1 MVTVQLS
8 HQPLLSLTADG
19 HAGAAP
25 KGEDVVC
32 AGISTLLFT
41 LEQSVRLARVGGYTH
56 LEPGHAELCVRKT
69 PQTEAAFAFAETG
82 LRLLAA
88 QYPQHLRLLP

>member
-1 MVTVQLS
+1 MVTVRLS
-8 HQPLLSLTADG
+8 HHPRLCLTADG

-32 AGISTLLFT
+32 AGISTILCT
-41 LEQSVRLARVGGYTH
+41 LAEVLRQAGVSGYTH
-56 LEPGHAELCVRKT
+56 LEPGHAELCVRET
-69 PQTEAAFAFAETG
+69 AQTEAAFSFAETG

-88 QYPQHLRLLP
+88 QYPKHLRLLP